1 MADVD
6 DGQRGRLVVLVGPS
20 AVGKSTVVRCVRE
33 RLPELIFSVSATTRE
48 PRPGEVDGVDYHFV
62 SRPEFD
68 RMIDAGELLE
78 WADIHRGLHRSGT
91 PAGPVREALASGR
104 PVLLEV
110 DLNGARSVRK
120 AMPEALHVFMAPPSF
135 EELVQRLVARGTEP
149 AEVIDRRLETA
160 RIELAARDE
169 FDSVIVNDDLQQ
181 ACDELVSLLVGR
193 VAAPDLP
200 ASAQSGAS
208 SRS

>member
-1 MADVD
+1 
-6 DGQRGRLVVLVGPS
+6 
-20 AVGKSTVVRCVRE
+20 
-33 RLPELIFSVSATTRE
+33 
-48 PRPGEVDGVDYHFV
+48 VDYHFV
-62 SRPEFD
+62 SRAEFD
-68 RMIDAGELLE
+68 RMIEADELLE

-110 DLNGARSVRK
+110 DLNGARAVRQ
-120 AMPEALHVFMAPPSF
+120 AMPEALRVFMAPPSF

-160 RIELAARDE
+160 RIELAARGE
-169 FDSVIVNDDLQQ
+169 FNKVIVNDDLQQ

-193 VAAPDLP
+193 VDGP
-200 ASAQSGAS
+200 ADRADAGRPAG
-208 SRS
+208 SRSR